1 MWHYWTKEPSDDRK
15 FRHLEEICTDIAMSA
30 AKAGA

>member
-1 MWHYWTKEPSDDRK
+1 MWHFPSDDRK
-15 FRHLEEICTDIAMSA
+15 FRHLEAICTEIAMSA